1 MKADG
6 KKLKNDE
13 AGYALLYALGAILIV
28 SLVMMGI
35 FLKARKNFLQIN
47 AVDQLAK
54 MKDVKEYALQE
65 ASMTIKKTI
74 ETKLSGNIE
83 LGLDKTVLTNKMSEV
98 TNELKNQPIKK
109 SNIGKQHDFS
119 YTVKVSNPTVSIIN
133 PYKFISEN
141 SDASGWIP
149 MDASDSKEGIVNTNT
164 TFQLEVKV
172 EQTGKNGQ
180 KKKASSKGDYVYEFQ
195 WTQGQQD
202 AATLKLDA
210 WRYVYYQP
218 SLADGDEL
226 ITADTW
232 IRKMDRIYR
241 YQSNQPLFPY
251 SEYFNNYET
260 SYGRSN
266 NFLVDLQDGTFLNF
280 WKGTNSVIYKDLN
293 IAGSFLLKNGVLLS
307 GKKSIIAKNIMALRN
322 DENLTQEINAIKNLN
337 IRADVGVYVNIDVSN
352 STNKNAGFYV
362 DNDSYEIKTP
372 NLLVNNTGSAKT
384 DQGFFLTKGEIT
396 LEKETTGNPSIN
408 FGEYASDAKINNPI
422 DKFWDQ
428 FMNGGFVIAGS
439 NVYLTPPK
447 NNIKIDGVSITGG
460 KNDKRRIQ
468 IKEGNFMLTTASLM
482 NQGEET
488 FAYADKGTFISKAR
502 PPALLELEGKETS
515 LTVENGVSFIDAPK
529 MKRRGSNTKK
539 VTYYNDKKYW
549 NTIRLKDRS
558 RLDLGVAGIEPF
570 NLETQAK
577 TTISMKLLPNLE
589 LFDTTFIKE
598 GLKKGKETIKGKL
611 IIQVATEED
620 GDLLIQELGKEV
632 PIEASDESK
641 AKDGV
646 VTIVKPAHGIVPE
659 NNSQWIIQR
668 VFDYTNN
675 ESY

>member
-422 DKFWDQ
+422 D
-428 FMNGGFVIAGS
+428 
-439 NVYLTPPK
+439 
-447 NNIKIDGVSITGG
+447 
-460 KNDKRRIQ
+460 
-468 IKEGNFMLTTASLM
+468 
-482 NQGEET
+482 
-488 FAYADKGTFISKAR
+488 
-502 PPALLELEGKETS
+502 
-515 LTVENGVSFIDAPK
+515 
-529 MKRRGSNTKK
+529 
-539 VTYYNDKKYW
+539 
-549 NTIRLKDRS
+549 
-558 RLDLGVAGIEPF
+558 
-570 NLETQAK
+570 
-577 TTISMKLLPNLE
+577 
-589 LFDTTFIKE
+589 
-598 GLKKGKETIKGKL
+598 
-611 IIQVATEED
+611 
-620 GDLLIQELGKEV
+620 
-632 PIEASDESK
+632 
-641 AKDGV
+641 
-646 VTIVKPAHGIVPE
+646 
-659 NNSQWIIQR
+659 
-668 VFDYTNN
+668 
-675 ESY
+675 